1 VKKPVIVADQN
12 IPAVQ
17 DCFSCLGE
25 VRLVEG
31 RRLTADDLADAQ
43 ALLVRSVSRVDGQLL
58 DNTAVDFVGTATS
71 GLDHIDQDY
80 LAGRRIGFAH
90 APGANANSVVEYV
103 LAAIAAIGDT
113 LERLMD
119 DGRIGVIGYG
129 AIGRALG
136 ARLSTLGIEFLVYD
150 PWLPAKEIDGVASLE
165 AVLAC
170 SVITLHPGLTLKQPW
185 PSYHLL
191 DASKF
196 AGLNDNQLLINASR
210 GEVVDSDALKARL
223 AGSRP
228 PTVVLDV
235 WEGEPHVDADLLRS
249 VELGTAHIAGYS
261 MDGKLGGTSMLL
273 RALAAHW
280 QEDIP
285 LTTRVAAPPSDLLVD
300 SGLDIPGMIRS
311 LLEQRY
317 DIRRDDALLRQSM
330 AAEDPP
336 RAFDLLRRNYR
347 ERRELAGSAVK
358 AQGLSQAQRE
368 LVAALGCEL
377 VE

>member
-1 VKKPVIVADQN
+1 MKKPVIVADQN

-31 RRLTADDLADAQ
+31 RRFTADDVADAR
-43 ALLVRSVSRVDGQLL
+43 ALLVRSVTRVDKQLL
-58 DNTAVDFVGTATS
+58 AGSAVNFVGSATS
-71 GLDHIDQDY
+71 GLEHIDREY
-80 LAGRRIGFAH
+80 LARQEIGFAH

-103 LAAIAAIGDT
+103 LAAIAATGDS
-113 LERLMD
+113 LERLL
-119 DGRIGVIGYG
+119 DGGRVGVIGYG
-129 AIGRALG
+129 AIGTALC
-136 ARLSTLGIEFLVYD
+136 ARLVKLGIEFLVYD

-170 SVITLHPGLTLKQPW
+170 SVITLHPELTSKQPW

-191 DASKF
+191 GSK
-196 AGLNDNQLLINASR
+196 ALAAIDDTQLLINASR
-210 GEVVDSDALKARL
+210 GEVVDGHALKARL

-235 WEGEPHVDADLLRS
+235 WEGEPHVDADLLRN

-261 MDGKLGGTSMLL
+261 MDGKLGGTLMLL
-273 RALAAHW
+273 RALATHW

-285 LTTRVAAPPSDLLVD
+285 LTTRIAAPPSDLLVD

-311 LLEQRY
+311 LLAQRY
-317 DIRRDDALLRQSM
+317 DIRRDDGLLRQSM
-330 AAEDPP
+330 AAQDPP
-336 RAFDLLRRNYR
+336 RAFDLLRRNYH
-347 ERRELAGSAVK
+347 ERRELAASAVE